1 MKPTMALKPL
11 VFALA
16 AVMAMA
22 AQAGNDFYGG
32 NHVSSATVKDTQTSE
47 NNVVNNYGTKDT
59 AKANHTMNGSSG
71 NINGNVAAGDGN
83 QQDNQLAIASSDE
96 SFIFGGGGASASST
110 ATQTNTSNT
119 ALNLSTPNKASI
131 NDSGNGSS
139 GNLGLN
145 VTAGQFNQQ
154 KNNTAIA
161 SAGSGVATANAST
174 DQKSTKLLVNN
185 IGTPEYKTVTTT
197 SSTKGSGTFDAE
209 GTLTP
214 IKGSGGDHDKKGGD
228 DDHDYNNNKPQ
239 KIKVAGDFDLKSTT
253 TSQQLVQ
260 TGWTNPVVNN
270 ASLTNAFNGS
280 SGNIGGN
287 VSAGTGNMQVNN
299 TSISSVN
306 SAR

>member
-22 AQAGNDFYGG
+22 AQAGGDYNSKR
-32 NHVSSATVKDTQTSE
+32 VSSASVEDTQTSHSNE
-47 NNVVNNYGTKDT
+47 VLNLGTKDT
-59 AKANHTMNGSSG
+59 AKADSTMNGSSG

-96 SFIFGGGGASASST
+96 SFIFGGGGASASSH
-110 ATQTNTSNT
+110 ATQTNRDNY
-119 ALNLSTPNKASI
+119 ALNLSTPNNASI
-131 NDSGNGSS
+131 NSAGNGSS

-161 SAGSGVATANAST
+161 SAGSGVATAKAST
-174 DQKSTKLLVNN
+174 NQTSTKLNVDN
-185 IGTPEYKTVTTT
+185 IGTPDYKTVTTT
-197 SSTKGSGTFDAE
+197 STTKGSGTFKAE
-209 GTLTP
+209 GTLSE
-214 IKGSGGDHDKKGGD
+214 IKGSGGGYDYDKGGD
-228 DDHDYNNNKPQ
+228 YGNKPQ

-253 TSQQLVQ
+253 TSQHLVQ
-260 TGWTNPVVNN
+260 IGWTNPVVNN